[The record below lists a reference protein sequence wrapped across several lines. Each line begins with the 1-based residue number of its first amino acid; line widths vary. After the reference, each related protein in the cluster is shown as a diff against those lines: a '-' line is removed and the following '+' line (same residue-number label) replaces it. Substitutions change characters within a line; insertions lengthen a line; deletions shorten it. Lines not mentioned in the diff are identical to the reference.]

1 MGDYEDFW
9 HITGVAL
16 DYAMEAV
23 GLDNPPI
30 RAELMQLYLQ
40 LDAYPEV
47 RDALHHLKQAKM
59 RTAILSNGSPTMLAA
74 AVSSADLRRDI
85 DLVLS
90 VHDVGIF
97 KPHPSVYQ
105 LVLDRMAVSPEQVC
119 FLSSNAWDAHGAAR
133 FGFKVLWINRAG
145 LPRERLP
152 GSLAGEIASLAELPA
167 WLGL

>member
-1 MGDYEDFW
+1 
-9 HITGVAL
+9 
-16 DYAMEAV
+16 
-23 GLDNPPI
+23 
-30 RAELMQLYLQ
+30 MQLYLQ

-47 RDALHHLKQAKM
+47 PDALHRVRQAKT
-59 RTAILSNGSPTMLAA
+59 RTAILSNGSSTMLS
-74 AVSSADLRRDI
+74 AVVNSANLRRDI

-119 FLSSNAWDAHGAAR
+119 FLSSNAWDAHGAAH
-133 FGFKVLWINRAG
+133 FGFKVLWVNRAG

-152 GSLAGEIASLAELPA
+152 GTLAGEITSLAELPA